1 MQGYCKCSTEH
12 GTGLDV
18 VLCSSDGVEFHVFR
32 WILEDSSP
40 IFTDMFQLPTD
51 TTGKVQTVDL
61 TETSDTLKR
70 LLELHYPLPPQ
81 PQFASFE
88 DAKPILVAADKYQ
101 LSKVA
106 PALALAALPRI
117 RVNPLRAYAF
127 AVRHN
132 MLELIR
138 LSAKEFLQV
147 SYMAVYSEEL
157 EDITAGAY
165 LRLLAYRKACAASL
179 EGLIAS
185 NWYPST
191 CASCTTHSPSCS
203 RNKPRG
209 HCYCTLAASWFTTY
223 WEHVRELLS
232 TTPSHEVIKNLGDT
246 PIMRCIGI
254 ARDSVSVL
262 TM

>member
-1 MQGYCKCSTEH
+1 MSSDPTDIDSSPVGSTA
-12 GTGLDV
+12 TSTAPPPFDKSAADV

-185 NWYPST
+185 NWYPSVG
-191 CASCTTHSPSCS
+191 SCVGRPALHARHTRLVALETSPV
-203 RNKPRG
+203 G
-209 HCYCTLAASWFTTY
+209 I
-223 WEHVRELLS
+223 
-232 TTPSHEVIKNLGDT
+232 VIV
-246 PIMRCIGI
+246 P
-254 ARDSVSVL
+254 
-262 TM
+262 